1 MLGVFVLMYR
11 LILFFF
17 FSKMKI
23 LNKINYQNQEKGLF
37 FRSFVNSFVYLRNFS
52 VIFQPIVGHFR
63 QFIFVLFF

>member
-37 FRSFVNSFVYLRNFS
+37 FLL
-52 VIFQPIVGHFR
+52 
-63 QFIFVLFF
+63 FIFRLF